1 MSIIYSYPIAAP
13 ASSDLFVFSDASS
26 NPKYATRQATLSS
39 IKDALDVVDS
49 LTAGSGISISS
60 STGDVTIANTGVL
73 SLSSSFGTYISGT
86 NNSSAT
92 GAANIGTVDLNAV
105 DGTAVSATRFLSKD
119 NTWDV
124 PPSYSGGSN
133 VGYVPAGGTV
143 GQYLG
148 GDGNWATASG
158 SGTVTGTGTHRIL
171 AMWSAGGADIENSIV
186 QQNAAG
192 NALSINADDVYIN
205 ANITHASDTGTFL
218 GFPASGTFEIQTNG
232 SQKIR
237 CSANDVALQYNGSI
251 KAITTNTGIKIS
263 QGLIDT
269 SGDLG
274 TSGQVLSSTGAGVNW
289 INGGSGTVTS
299 VTASSPVASTGGT
312 APVISLA
319 ASGVVAGSYTH
330 SNITVTDKGLVT
342 AASNGVLGYVPVDYA
357 AATTTVT
364 GNNANKAHAYQAT
377 PDSTFTCSRAK
388 IMLAGGAPSFS
399 GANSGIAVGIYTRVA
414 AGIGTGAGNVL
425 LGSGVKSIWSS
436 DPYGSITLSPV
447 NPGDLDLVGGVA
459 YVIVVRCIGATGST
473 GLLGATSVSNVLYGA
488 NFASNTAGLPAT
500 INSELEVGATTF
512 RPAITLH
519 SV

>member
-1 MSIIYSYPIAAP
+1 MSIIYSYPIATP
-13 ASSDLFVFSDASS
+13 ASSDLFVFSDSS
-26 NPKYATRQATLSS
+26 STPKYATRQATLSS

-49 LTAGSGISISS
+49 LTAGAGISISS

-105 DGTAVSATRFLSKD
+105 DGASTMDTRFLSKD
-119 NTWDV
+119 NVWAV
-124 PPSYSGGSN
+124 PPSYSGGPN
-133 VGYVPAGGTV
+133 VGYVPAGGSV

-158 SGTVTGTGTHRIL
+158 SGTVTGTGTHRTL
-171 AMWSAGGADIENSIV
+171 AMWSAGGTDIENSIV
-186 QQNAAG
+186 QQNASG
-192 NALSINADDVYIN
+192 NTLSINADSVNIN
-205 ANITHASDTGTFL
+205 AIITHASDPNTFI
-218 GFPASGTFEIQTNG
+218 GFQSPDNFEVTTNG
-232 SQKIR
+232 TEKIK
-237 CSANDVALQYNGSI
+237 CTENDVALQYNGSN
-251 KAITTNTGIKIS
+251 KVITTNTGIKIVE
-263 QGLIDT
+263 GLIDT

-274 TSGQVLSSTGAGVNW
+274 TSGQVLSSTGGGVNW

-299 VTASSPVASTGGT
+299 VTASSPIGSTGGT
-312 APVISLA
+312 APVISLT

-330 SNITVTDKGLVT
+330 SNITVSDKGLVT

-377 PDSTFTCSRAK
+377 PDSTFTCSRVK
-388 IMLAGGAPSFS
+388 IMLANGAPSFS
-399 GANSGIAVGIYTRVA
+399 GTNSGIAVGIYTRVA

-425 LGSGVKSIWSS
+425 LGSGVKSLWSS
-436 DPYGSITLSPV
+436 DPYGSITLNPV
-447 NPGDLDLVGGVA
+447 NAGDLDLVGGVA

-473 GLLGATSVSNVLYGA
+473 GLLGATSVSSVLYGA
-488 NFASNTAGLPAT
+488 NFASTTAALPAT

-519 SV
+519 GA